1 VTFHRLQAPAEDGD
15 WLAHPDPGVWR
26 DLLHRNVE
34 NFKSSNANIGGRPW
48 AEWRALVRSEIEE
61 SATVSHPIQNAALI
75 VSGHQPELV
84 HPGVWIKNFAAIGFA
99 ESIGGRALHVVTD
112 NDLLKRTTVAV
123 PGGTL
128 ESPLVAQLP
137 FDQWT
142 GEEPFE
148 DRRIEDEPLFGS
160 FADRAATYL
169 QNLPYD
175 TLLPNFWRYA
185 KECESPL
192 LKTRFSQP
200 RSRLECEWGA
210 DGDETTLSGFCLPSK
225 RGFFLLAADVM
236 LRAAEYREVY
246 NDELH
251 TFRRKLKI
259 RSTHHPAPELES
271 SGEGV
276 EVPFWAWKPGGRR
289 HRPFVAQFDGRFCL
303 TAGGETITKVSLPA
317 TGAVDAIAESLA
329 DLTEWKIRPRA
340 LMTTTFLRLGV
351 ADLFI
356 HGLGGAKYDE
366 WNDAVIRRFWNI
378 EPPAYVMI
386 TATLRLPLGDWNVD
400 FASALRDLER
410 RRRDLEW
417 NPERYIDDA
426 LMERS
431 PICDWVEEKA
441 ALQETKPPTKKE
453 RRARFRRF
461 RELNQSLREFV
472 STSFREATESIQQ
485 AEADAAARSL
495 MGSREFFFG
504 FHSAQSLRSLLL
516 PWLDW
521 SQTPRPRR
529 LHHASSL

>member
-1 VTFHRLQAPAEDGD
+1 VTFDRLEAPAEDGD

-34 NFKSSNANIGGRPW
+34 NFNSSNANVGGRRW
-48 AEWRALVRSEIEE
+48 AEWRALVHSEIEE
-61 SATVSHPIQNAALI
+61 SATGSRTIQNAALI
-75 VSGHQPELV
+75 VSGHQPELF

-99 ESIGGRALHVVTD
+99 ESIGSRALHVVTD

-128 ESPLVAQLP
+128 DSPLAAQLP

-148 DRRIEDEPLFGS
+148 ERRVQDEALFES
-160 FADRAATYL
+160 FADRAAPYL
-169 QNLPYD
+169 ANLPFE
-175 TLLPNFWRYA
+175 TLLPTFWQYA
-185 KECESPL
+185 TECGSPL

-200 RSRLECEWGA
+200 RSRLESEWGGV
-210 DGDETTLSGFCLPSK
+210 GDETTLSSFCDPSK
-225 RGFFLLAADVM
+225 RGYFLLAADVM
-236 LRAAEYREVY
+236 LRAAEYRDVY

-251 TFRRKLKI
+251 AFRRKQKI

-271 SGEGV
+271 KDGGV
-276 EVPFWAWKPGGRR
+276 EVPFWAWKPGGQRQ
-289 HRPFVAQFDGRFCL
+289 RPFVAQSNGKFRL
-303 TAGGETITKVSLPA
+303 SAGGETIVEITLPS
-317 TGAVDAIAESLA
+317 TRAVDALAESLA
-329 DLTEWKIRPRA
+329 NLTEWKIRSRA

-366 WNDAVIRRFWNI
+366 WNDTVMRRFWNI
-378 EPPAYVMI
+378 EPPTYVMI
-386 TATLRLPLGDWNVD
+386 TATLRLPLGDWSID
-400 FASALRDLER
+400 SASAIRDLER

-426 LMERS
+426 LLERS

-441 ALQETKPPTKKE
+441 GLQETEPTTKKE

-461 RELNQSLREFV
+461 RELNQNLREFV
-472 STSFREATESIQQ
+472 STPIRETTEAIRR
-485 AEADAAARSL
+485 AEDDAAARSL

-504 FHSAQSLRSLLL
+504 FHPAQSLRSLLL

-521 SQTPRPRR
+521 SQPPRARR
-529 LHHASSL
+529 LHHAS